1 VQATKDLKLLSFGDE
16 ESESAGVTIPT
27 RMKSAQDTKKK
38 KDHSSSK
45 KPEAELDHEKAKSS
59 SSNSSEELI
68 LQNAK
73 KKASQYNFDDEDE
86 DEDEGLDDLV
96 KGSDAAEKKKM
107 MKEKGVDMHTSCSIY
122 NMIYCNV
129 V

>member
-27 RMKSAQDTKKK
+27 RMKSAQDTKKR
-38 KDHSSSK
+38 DHSSSK
-45 KPEAELDHEKAKSS
+45 KPEAELDDEKAKSS
-59 SSNSSEELI
+59 SSIFSVELI

-107 MKEKGVDMHTSCSIY
+107 MKEKGKDIHTSCSIY
-122 NMIYCNV
+122 NMIYCDV
-129 V
+129 A